1 MESLPKPSFCDSVK
15 SKQISSV
22 TSTCYGDIF
31 LRTEKIHI
39 KELNRIFFLLTKE
52 VSKIKIN
59 PGEIKRIV
67 KAKQPI

>member
-15 SKQISSV
+15 SKQIFSV